1 MFERLP
7 KPIELL
13 ILLAMALAGTA
24 VVAVFPKHDYGLM
37 LAGTP
42 LFFTSSMLGFR
53 AKHRRSRSGESTVPP
68 SQDGDRR
75 R

>member
-1 MFERLP
+1 MFDRLP

-13 ILLAMALAGTA
+13 ILLVMALAGTA

-37 LAGTP
+37 VAGTP

-53 AKHRRSRSGESTVPP
+53 AKHRRNRSGDSAVPP
-68 SQDGDRR
+68 SQDRTGRR
-75 R
+75 

>member
-1 MFERLP
+1 MFDRLP

-13 ILLAMALAGTA
+13 ILLVMALAGTA

-37 LAGTP
+37 VAGTP

-53 AKHRRSRSGESTVPP
+53 AKHRRNRGSDSAVPP
-68 SQDGDRR
+68 SQDRTGRR
-75 R
+75 